1 MIINLILFIMIS
13 LLIPYGHNGIL
24 NIVLKPVGIVSL
36 VLLLLLQMMLIV
48 VVGIIRPLIGV
59 DVVSRDA
66 VVLMTMLWRKRMR
79 LMMTLLLFFLSMLM
93 LMHHPDLVTIFTSLS
108 AVLDVPLV
116 HVLVHVVPHVVL
128 HNLLR
133 CSLILL
139 ASSPNILF
147 SSLLV
152 IFLQR

>member
-36 VLLLLLQMMLIV
+36 VLLLLQMMLIV

-59 DVVSRDA
+59 DMVSRDA

-79 LMMTLLLFFLSMLM
+79 LMVTLLLFTLSMLM

-108 AVLDVPLV
+108 AVLDVPLI

-152 IFLQR
+152 ILLQR

>member
-36 VLLLLLQMMLIV
+36 VLLLLQMMLIV

-59 DVVSRDA
+59 DMVSRDA

-79 LMMTLLLFFLSMLM
+79 LMVTLLLFTLSMLM

-108 AVLDVPLV
+108 AVLDVPLI